1 MVKGGRLCLNC
12 SNFVTLSKLSNVSG
26 PQLSHLSNGNTQ
38 IGEREI
44 VTSLSRGRGFAS
56 ESIW

>member
-12 SNFVTLSKLSNVSG
+12 SNFAMLSKLSNVSG

-38 IGEREI
+38 TGEREI
-44 VTSLSRGRGFAS
+44 ITSLSLARGFAS